1 MSIKFYK
8 KILFIFLGIII
19 HSVNCNAVNE
29 AAYETN
35 DIGTLKGKKILYVY
49 GGWDGHET

>member
-35 DIGTLKGKKILYVY
+35 DIGTLKEKSSVCLRWLGRA
-49 GGWDGHET
+49 